1 MKISA
6 ILSSV
11 LSVCAGFAGVYAL
24 AEQAPAKAEDFRVH
38 ASACFTATD
47 LTSTASTS
55 TVLNT
60 SNGVVISHQQNVVCP
75 VPDMA
80 TELKQNISRVNVH
93 YKKSSTQDDA
103 QIRACITP
111 FNADGASCGLDSGAA
126 TFSTGEF
133 TAEIVRADNDM
144 APWSAANAGHFGYVS
159 INLPAPSTVRGMWIV
174 N

>member
-1 MKISA
+1 MKVTA

-11 LSVCAGFAGVYAL
+11 MSVCAGFAGVYAL
-24 AEQAPAKAEDFRVH
+24 AEQSQAKAEEFRVH

-80 TELKQNISRVNVH
+80 TQLKEDISRVNVH
-93 YKKSSTQDDA
+93 YKKSSTQDNG

-111 FNADGASCGLDSGAA
+111 FNADGASCGLDNGAG
-126 TFSTGEF
+126 TSSTGEF
-133 TAEIVRADNDM
+133 TAQIVRSEGDM
-144 APWSAANAGHFGYVS
+144 APWSAANAAHFGYVS
-159 INLPAPSTVRGMWIV
+159 INLPAPSTVRGMWVV